1 MNRKKGADVNTM
13 GCICDCLSCDFLSE
27 SPDFHLIT
35 AARVNNHRMVKS
47 LLVGGSDVNA
57 RDHNGYTALIYA
69 AQNGNEICID
79 YLLRTGADVNLRSND
94 GFTALVKAAENGHY
108 KCVMALLRAGA
119 KSTKYALWAAT
130 LRGHDKCVYLLLKQ
144 GTDANEKTE
153 GTPILIHPAE
163 EGYEKCLD
171 LLIRAGVDVNATDP
185 YGDTA
190 LIKAARNGQT
200 KCVDLLIKS
209 GADVNHVNT
218 KLSTAL
224 MKAAGNGMD
233 KIKTVISNRNRNING
248 RNYSSTHN
256 TNYSKVAVHSSI
268 HCVKL
273 LLVAGVHVNKVNK
286 AGFTA
291 LKCGIAQ
298 HEEDTKELAML
309 LFAAGDTLDGT
320 TVINGTAA
328 PSVSN
333 FKIPEYLLEVMDPQE
348 MCLMDMCR
356 RTIRKHLQQMN
367 HLNLFCVMPSLRI
380 PSLLTNYLL
389 YNRSLT
395 CSDLGT

>member
-1 MNRKKGADVNTM
+1 M
-13 GCICDCLSCDFLSE
+13 GCICDCLSCDFISE
-27 SPDFHLIT
+27 RPDFHLIT

-79 YLLRTGADVNLRSND
+79 YLLHTGADVNLRSND

-130 LRGHDKCVYLLLKQ
+130 FRGHDKCVYLLLKQ
-144 GTDANEKTE
+144 GADVNETTE

-171 LLIRAGVDVNATDP
+171 LLIRAGADVNATGP
-185 YGDTA
+185 YGDTS

-209 GADVNHVNT
+209 GADVNHVNN
-218 KLSTAL
+218 KLSMAL
-224 MKAAGNGMD
+224 MKAAGNGRD
-233 KIKTVISNRNRNING
+233 KIKTVLLNHERNINE
-248 RNYSSTHN
+248 RNYPSSRN
-256 TNYSKVAVHSSI
+256 PNYSKVAVHSSI

-273 LLVAGVHVNKVNK
+273 LLAAGAHVNKANK

-291 LKCGIAQ
+291 LKCGITQ
-298 HEEDTKELAML
+298 HEGDTKELVML
-309 LFAAGDTLDGT
+309 LFSAGDTPDST
-320 TVINGTAA
+320 TVINGTTA
-328 PSVSN
+328 PPVGD
-333 FKIPEYLLEVMDPQE
+333 FKIPEYLLEVMDPQQ

-356 RTIRKHLQQMN
+356 RTIRKHLLQMS
-367 HLNLFCVMPSLRI
+367 HLNLFCVIPLLGI

-389 YNRSLT
+389 YNKSLT
-395 CSDLGT
+395 SSDLGT